1 MVRARGGARGGSN
14 LKRNTRDNAS
24 NPISTRKRRKR
35 KTKTPKFAEYAR
47 NFVDDSDSNDS
58 STESSG
64 SSFVNDIQSSSSY
77 NIKHYASSPMS
88 WQSASIDNG
97 YTTAVS
103 TQLLLPPSSDDLLI
117 EPGLL
122 MQDLGVFE
130 AVRHFGRILKI
141 SPFSFE
147 DFNAALISGEESSLM
162 SELHLSLLKAVLL
175 HDETNQIFL
184 GSIEEKDM
192 ITAQI
197 HLLDEL
203 TWPEVLREYIKSD
216 KEFSSLSHIVED
228 EDYPLVTAEWTL
240 QILTWLVN
248 NAMCI
253 NSVREEIAN
262 EGLFISDDHCRNCGK
277 MGELLCCELCPAV
290 YHLECLSPALNEVPA
305 NEWYCPVCEANQVK
319 GVTDVLV
326 ELDRFQVY
334 RNEPLGYDRHGRVYW
349 FMARRI
355 IV

>member
-14 LKRNTRDNAS
+14 LKRSARDNT
-24 NPISTRKRRKR
+24 STNTSSRKRKRRAKNR
-35 KTKTPKFAEYAR
+35 KFAEYAK

-58 STESSG
+58 VSSTESSG
-64 SSFVNDIQSSSSY
+64 SSFINDVSVYSSDVTECSQSP
-77 NIKHYASSPMS
+77 IP
-88 WQSASIDNG
+88 WQDG
-97 YTTAVS
+97 DKVTCP
-103 TQLLLPPSSDDLLI
+103 LLLPPSSGDLLL
-117 EPGLL
+117 EPELL
-122 MQDLGVFE
+122 LQALGVFE

-141 SPFSFE
+141 SPFGFE
-147 DFNAALISGEESSLM
+147 DFNAALVSGEHSSLIA
-162 SELHLSLLKAVLL
+162 ELHISLLKAVLV
-175 HDETNQIFL
+175 HDEANQIFL
-184 GSIEEKDM
+184 GSLEEKDM
-192 ITAQI
+192 ITAQV

-216 KEFSSLSHIVED
+216 KEFSNLVHIVEHVN
-228 EDYPLVTAEWTL
+228 YPLVKAEWTL
-240 QILTWLVN
+240 QVLTWLVN
-248 NAMCI
+248 SAMCI

-319 GVTDVLV
+319 GVTDVLA

-349 FMARRI
+349 FMIRRI